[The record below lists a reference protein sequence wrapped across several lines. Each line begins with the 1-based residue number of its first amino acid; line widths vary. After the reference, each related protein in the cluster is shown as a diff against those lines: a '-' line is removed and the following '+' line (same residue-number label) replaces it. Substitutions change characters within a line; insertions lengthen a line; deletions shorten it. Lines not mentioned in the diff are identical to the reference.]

1 MPLTFYVTHF
11 LYVTTVM
18 LWMII
23 NADKFVALMLLVL
36 PLSLYLFIISELCEE
51 KTVAL
56 IYLLS
61 ENQSVNLVEMVKL
74 FGCCD
79 TLKERHL

>member
-1 MPLTFYVTHF
+1 MPLMFYVTHF
-11 LYVTTVM
+11 LYVTTAM

-51 KTVAL
+51 KNSGSH
-56 IYLLS
+56 LS
-61 ENQSVNLVEMVKL
+61 SK
-74 FGCCD
+74 
-79 TLKERHL
+79 